1 MRAPVVRALRGAWT
15 PLLWYYSIAIV
26 VPVLNGAASRDTLF
40 FEHTAFVLLV
50 PVVLVGVVSL
60 LSRLRA
66 GPR

>member
-1 MRAPVVRALRGAWT
+1 MKAPLVRAFRGAWT
-15 PLLWYYSIAIV
+15 PLLWYYSVAVV
-26 VPVLNGAASRDTLF
+26 VPLLNGAASRDTRF